1 MAAITS
7 SAEKTRTNDRTTT
20 YSWVVLGM
28 LVFIYTFNFLD
39 RQLMSILT
47 EPIRKEMGLTDRQLG
62 LLGGIYFAGFY
73 TILGVIVGFFA
84 DKTSRVRILAIGSFL
99 WSFFT
104 SMCGLSS
111 SYPMLM
117 ASRMG
122 VGVGEAAGAP
132 PSYSIVSDYFPK
144 SKRATAIGL
153 FSLGIPFGIA
163 AGAAFGA
170 KIAAA
175 YGWRT
180 AFKAIGIA
188 GFIATI
194 FLLLVVRE
202 PKRGLTDTPEEIAAR
217 ANLPPV
223 SFISTVKDFFTNPLL
238 VITSIAAASI
248 AFIGY
253 AQLNWTAAFLI
264 RVKGITLQQ
273 LGSYYSIELAITM
286 GIGTWGAGQLAD
298 FLSKRAK
305 FYYAIVPMVAMALA
319 IPFYLLTLGADGW
332 QQALMYLAVPILLGN
347 AYVAPA
353 VAVIHNHVRP
363 EQRTM
368 AGALFLL
375 LVNFIGLGFGP
386 TYVGELSTHFT
397 EQTGSN
403 VTGLHTALYYVTP
416 FYGVAMLLL
425 AVEAYLLVGQSKK
438 DAALLAS
445 KAPVALEPSS
455 AEAEAEAE
463 EKAAATD

>member
-1 MAAITS
+1 MAATTS
-7 SAEKTRTNDRTTT
+7 SAAADTKADRTPT
-20 YSWVVLGM
+20 YSWVVLCM

-47 EPIRKEMGLTDRQLG
+47 EPIRKEMGLSDRQMG

-104 SMCGLSS
+104 SMCGFSS
-111 SYPMLM
+111 TYPMLM

-144 SKRATAIGL
+144 SRRATAIGI

-170 KIAAA
+170 KIAGV

-180 AFKAIGIA
+180 AFKAIGAA

-194 FLLLVVRE
+194 FMLLVVRE
-202 PKRGLTDTPEEIAAR
+202 PKRGQSDTPAEIASR
-217 ANLPPV
+217 AHLPPV
-223 SFISTVKDFFTNPLL
+223 SFGSTVKEFFSNPVSLF
-238 VITSIAAASI
+238 TSLAAASI

-264 RVKGITLQQ
+264 RVKGITLQE
-273 LGSYYSIELAITM
+273 LGNYYAIELAITM

-298 FLSKRAK
+298 WLSKKAV
-305 FYYAIVPMVAMALA
+305 YWYALVPMIAMGLA
-319 IPFYLLTLGADGW
+319 IPFYILTLGADGW
-332 QQALMYLAVPILLGN
+332 RQALMYLAVPILLGN

-353 VAVIHNHVRP
+353 VAVIHNTVRP

-386 TYVGELSTHFT
+386 TLIGELSTHFT
-397 EQTGSN
+397 ELTGSN
-403 VTGLHTALYYVTP
+403 VTGLHMAMYWITP
-416 FYGVAMLLL
+416 FYGVAMVLLG
-425 AVEAYLLVGQSKK
+425 VEAYFLTRQGKR
-438 DAALLAS
+438 DAAVLAAKS
-445 KAPVALEPSS
+445 TADT
-455 AEAEAEAE
+455 
-463 EKAAATD
+463 ATA